1 MRGTVGDWWRGGSGQ
16 TRSGPLR
23 TGIPAAQP
31 FAAFFARDRS
41 GGVTGPG
48 GGGNYTPGTGPE
60 NEKTEGN
67 VMTFLEVQCGNGPGD
82 PTTTGHRGDPGA
94 GKLMVLGLTVFF

>member
-1 MRGTVGDWWRGGSGQ
+1 MFVNGRFNGASERACAPGSQ
-16 TRSGPLR
+16 RPSHLR
-23 TGIPAAQP
+23 P
-31 FAAFFARDRS
+31 FLP
-41 GGVTGPG
+41 VTGPG

-94 GKLMVLGLTVFF
+94 GKLMVLGLTVFFRRLPFPEPEI